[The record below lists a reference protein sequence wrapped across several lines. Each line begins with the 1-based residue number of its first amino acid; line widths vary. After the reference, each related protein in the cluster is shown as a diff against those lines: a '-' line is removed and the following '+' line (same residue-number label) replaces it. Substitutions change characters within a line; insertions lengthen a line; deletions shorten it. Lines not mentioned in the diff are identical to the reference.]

1 MQIQHQANESQPT
14 RNGITINTENNIE
27 KPPKKHKPTKAYATV
42 ISPSESKKS
51 SLVAYHQTSLLYMKN
66 NFSLLGDHD
75 NAKTIEPAA
84 HYVGP

>member
-1 MQIQHQANESQPT
+1 
-14 RNGITINTENNIE
+14 
-27 KPPKKHKPTKAYATV
+27 
-42 ISPSESKKS
+42 
-51 SLVAYHQTSLLYMKN
+51 MKN